1 LNWTVGAFRNSYG
14 PLGQYGAGQ
23 YNAAIIGSP
32 FGVGETLSAKYKV
45 SDRFSLIAEH
55 GLTGRFNKVPI
66 GAGPVVYDND
76 ANPSR
81 PSGFV
86 HHAHLGLALE
96 GEVPFVLGLHYLSN
110 FAQDERD
117 QIDDPKTQFI
127 DEGRRPD
134 PSMTVIGADFRMLNN
149 YLGNFAIAASYA
161 DATYAQLLTGMSYY
175 GSDTGELLTK
185 RLLGQQGGGTGK
197 LLIAGF
203 EYNFSWG
210 KFLWHPEAFWG
221 EGPDLITSVFANVAS
236 TLESRDPSFDG
247 RTLYKLGAEV
257 TYRGLSWLALS
268 GRYDHVA
275 PNSNDTQESFDVISP
290 KLILRSDWN
299 SNEQVTLSYTRWF
312 YGAHTHGEA
321 PNDYS
326 HEELDNQ
333 MFALSFGMWW

>member
-1 LNWTVGAFRNSYG
+1 
-14 PLGQYGAGQ
+14 
-23 YNAAIIGSP
+23 
-32 FGVGETLSAKYKV
+32 
-45 SDRFSLIAEH
+45 
-55 GLTGRFNKVPI
+55 
-66 GAGPVVYDND
+66 
-76 ANPSR
+76 
-81 PSGFV
+81 
-86 HHAHLGLALE
+86 
-96 GEVPFVLGLHYLSN
+96 
-110 FAQDERD
+110 
-117 QIDDPKTQFI
+117 
-127 DEGRRPD
+127 
-134 PSMTVIGADFRMLNN
+134 
-149 YLGNFAIAASYA
+149 
-161 DATYAQLLTGMSYY
+161 MSYY

-257 TYRGLSWLALS
+257 TYRGLSWLAVS